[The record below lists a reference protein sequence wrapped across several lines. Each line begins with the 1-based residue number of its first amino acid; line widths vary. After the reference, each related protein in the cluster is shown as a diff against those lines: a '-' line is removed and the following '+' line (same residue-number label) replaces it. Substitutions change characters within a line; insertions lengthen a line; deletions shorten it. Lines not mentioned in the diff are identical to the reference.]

1 MCHIHRCTK
10 PLETLV
16 QTSVLR
22 QSKVQSC
29 VGFRTTL
36 KCLCICEQGLMH
48 VRVREFDI
56 VWLCLVFFGNTQAY
70 TVGYCNCA
78 TVPGE
83 LKVWWSCLQVKRCQ
97 KGYQMISVRSSR
109 GIRWYQYLRVCYHM
123 LIICYLSTNLIHF
136 YRGAMSCRM
145 LQASQEF
152 KGWVGVSWPH
162 PHSLACIKRVLLCA
176 FWWNRRCK
184 QFQRTWQLQ

>member
-1 MCHIHRCTK
+1 MPKISKNYIIHQKLLLGNSWADMADRVRIVRGHGAVLFFMFFLVFGFFHVMCHIHPCTK

-36 KCLCICEQGLMH
+36 KCLCICEKGLMH
-48 VRVREFDI
+48 VRVREFDC
-56 VWLCLVFFGNTQAY
+56 VWCSLETHRHA
-70 TVGYCNCA
+70 
-78 TVPGE
+78 
-83 LKVWWSCLQVKRCQ
+83 
-97 KGYQMISVRSSR
+97 
-109 GIRWYQYLRVCYHM
+109 
-123 LIICYLSTNLIHF
+123 
-136 YRGAMSCRM
+136 

-176 FWWNRRCK
+176 F
-184 QFQRTWQLQ
+184 

>member
-1 MCHIHRCTK
+1 MCHIHPCTK

-36 KCLCICEQGLMH
+36 KCLCICEKGLMH
-48 VRVREFDI
+48 VRVREFDC
-56 VWLCLVFFGNTQAY
+56 VWCSLETHRHA
-70 TVGYCNCA
+70 
-78 TVPGE
+78 
-83 LKVWWSCLQVKRCQ
+83 
-97 KGYQMISVRSSR
+97 
-109 GIRWYQYLRVCYHM
+109 
-123 LIICYLSTNLIHF
+123 
-136 YRGAMSCRM
+136 

-176 FWWNRRCK
+176 F
-184 QFQRTWQLQ
+184 